1 MTMNMTCTLFELTPE
16 EALAGATREGARA
29 LGLQDEV
36 GTLEVGKWCDLAI
49 WNVEEPAA
57 LAYAMGFN
65 PLQSRVWHGHV

>member
-1 MTMNMTCTLFELTPE
+1 MLAEPAVPIAELP
-16 EALAGATREGARA
+16 ALAGATREGARA

-65 PLQSRVWHGHV
+65 PLHTRVWPGHV